1 MLTASTFCS
10 IQSFID
16 HSTSFGFFLHPA
28 RFCSNLTAS
37 IPPTDQSLVPA
48 ALVYAV
54 YLLGVVFSNDPGLR
68 EQELHMLTRT
78 LHSLTSALDPTR
90 IIYMLQAEV
99 LVSYYLFY
107 KGRQL
112 EGGYHAAAAV
122 SIAVACKLHK
132 LRGESWPPAV
142 DNTDYILPPAAD
154 DIEEGERIFAF
165 WNVLILDRCWSVWS
179 QSPSALIQEASPS
192 MQISTPWPL
201 KMTSY
206 ERVSF
211 TSWSGRRMRC

>member
-1 MLTASTFCS
+1 
-10 IQSFID
+10 
-16 HSTSFGFFLHPA
+16 
-28 RFCSNLTAS
+28 
-37 IPPTDQSLVPA
+37 
-48 ALVYAV
+48 
-54 YLLGVVFSNDPGLR
+54 
-68 EQELHMLTRT
+68 MLTRT

-99 LVSYYLFY
+99 LLSYYLFY

-132 LRGESWPPAV
+132 LRSEPWSPSVGTTE
-142 DNTDYILPPAAD
+142 YLLPPAID
-154 DIEEGERIFAF
+154 DIEEGERILAF

-179 QSPSALIQEASPS
+179 QSPSVLIQEASPT

-211 TSWSGRRMRC
+211 TYWSRPGMSC

>member
-1 MLTASTFCS
+1 MLTATTFCS
-10 IQSFID
+10 IQSFMD
-16 HSTSFGFFLHPA
+16 HSTSFGFFLHPT
-28 RFCSNLTAS
+28 RFFGNLTAS
-37 IPPTDQSLVPA
+37 IPPTDQSPVPA

-54 YLLGVVFSNDPGLR
+54 YLLGVVFSNDPGLK
-68 EQELHMLTRT
+68 EQESQMLTRT
-78 LHSLTSALDPTR
+78 LHSLTSALDPTH
-90 IIYMLQAEV
+90 IIYVLQAEV

-132 LRGESWPPAV
+132 LRSNSWPPAAG
-142 DNTDYILPPAAD
+142 NTEYLLLPAVD
-154 DIEEGERIFAF
+154 DIEEGERILAF

-179 QSPSALIQEASPS
+179 QSPSALIREASPS

-211 TSWSGRRMRC
+211 NFGSGRGMRC